1 MMISGQD
8 GILQR
13 AGNAKTTIGQA
24 SAEEA
29 VKRAI
34 LALQIDGKGSN
45 NGITPAKIAEQV
57 NKDNSRSDVTAEG
70 EDFPTNIIFENGIK
84 VSVDLDLT
92 VGAVKEVDP
101 NATYSVG
108 ISESQIAPDELF
120 TYEPLNTEANN
131 TQVASLGGL
140 DSMPEKT
147 IKITGINPTYLW
159 SPEKTQ
165 YGINYETEN
174 FTLTDTLVIPA
185 QVNYNGEQYKV
196 TDVDL
201 STTKNSADTGNA
213 QSLPDVEKIIYPN
226 TVERIYYTKNSY
238 SKNLSEKKVVKYII
252 LSNKLEG
259 IPKYFFAGLK
269 ELTSI
274 TIPNSVTSIGAMA
287 FYGCSGLTSIT
298 IPNSLTSIGGE
309 VFRGCGL
316 ESITIQ
322 DGATKIFGGAFYGC
336 INLKNVKIPK
346 SVTSIGDMAFYGC
359 SGLTS
364 ITIPNSVTSIGDLAF
379 SWCSGLTSVTI
390 PESVTS
396 IGDSAFSWCKGLT
409 SVTIPESVTSIGNS
423 AFRGCKGLTSITIPN
438 SVTSIGNSFFSGCN
452 GLTNITIP
460 NSVTSIGDSAFSDCK
475 GLTSITIPNSVTSIG
490 NSAFSGCEGLVN
502 LEIPNG
508 VENIGEYAF
517 KGCKGLK
524 TIIIPQSVT
533 QIGTQAFQVCSSLEK
548 VIINKPRYSLTNY
561 DSWSLTSSNIIEWN
575 G

>member
-1 MMISGQD
+1 MRRSNQKGITLIALVITIIVLIILAGISIMMISGQD

-34 LALQIDGKGSN
+34 LSLQIDGLGSN
-45 NGITPAKIAEQV
+45 NGITPAKVAEQV

-70 EDFPTNIIFENGIK
+70 EYFPTNIIFGNEIK
-84 VSVDLDLT
+84 VNVNLDLT
-92 VGAVKEVDP
+92 VGEEKEVDP

-201 STTKNSADTGNA
+201 STTKNSEDTENA

-226 TVERIYYTKNSY
+226 TVERIYYTKNSHSEY
-238 SKNLSEKKVVKYII
+238 LSGNKVVKYII

-259 IPKYFFAGLK
+259 IPKYFFAGLEK
-269 ELTSI
+269 LTSI
-274 TIPNSVTSIGAMA
+274 TIPNS
-287 FYGCSGLTSIT
+287 
-298 IPNSLTSIGGE
+298 E
-309 VFRGCGL
+309 
-316 ESITIQ
+316 
-322 DGATKIFGGAFYGC
+322 
-336 INLKNVKIPK
+336 
-346 SVTSIGDMAFYGC
+346 TSIGDMAFYGC
-359 SGLTS
+359 RGLTS
-364 ITIPNSVTSIGDLAF
+364 ITIPNSVTSIGDMAF
-379 SWCSGLTSVTI
+379 YYCS
-390 PESVTS
+390 
-396 IGDSAFSWCKGLT
+396 
-409 SVTIPESVTSIGNS
+409 
-423 AFRGCKGLTSITIPN
+423 
-438 SVTSIGNSFFSGCN
+438 
-452 GLTNITIP
+452 
-460 NSVTSIGDSAFSDCK
+460 

-490 NSAFSGCEGLVN
+490 NSAFSYCAGLKSVTIPDSVTSIGN
-502 LEIPNG
+502 KIFKNCGLTSVTIPNS
-508 VENIGEYAF
+508 VTTIGESAF
-517 KGCKGLK
+517 EYCYGLK
-524 TIIIPQSVT
+524 SITIPNSVT
-533 QIGTQAFQVCSSLEK
+533 SIGDLAFYDCRV
-548 VIINKPRYSLTNY
+548 LTNININQPKGSLDY
-561 DSWSLTSSNIIEWN
+561 SQWGLESGTVINWSDGSETVK
-575 G
+575 